1 MRSGE
6 WVVFWFAFVRCR
18 IVSRVQLRCVTSANA
33 SVNCATADAQVGHQ
47 RKSLTWRH
55 TTNTDRRPHRRRPS
69 TAVRQQPQQQ
79 KQQQH
84 YIKYMRRIRK
94 KQLKNLRDK
103 KTWNE
108 WEFDWGRPTTA
119 TAACNEAYH
128 LDMNTHSTQHW
139 YTHESSIQWM
149 NGVAH
154 CERLLTFHRGR
165 QNAPGSLGHS
175 TISQMGMGKKNQ
187 RQLTK
192 CCACN
197 FCDLA
202 SMCVVCVCGMSMML
216 SQH

>member
-1 MRSGE
+1 MRSCE

-128 LDMNTHSTQHW
+128 LDMNTHSTD
-139 YTHESSIQWM
+139 THTNRQFNEWTVLRIARGYWHFIEAGRM
-149 NGVAH
+149 
-154 CERLLTFHRGR
+154 RLARSAIR
-165 QNAPGSLGHS
+165 QFRKWEWEKK
-175 TISQMGMGKKNQ
+175 ISVN
-187 RQLTK
+187 
-192 CCACN
+192 
-197 FCDLA
+197 
-202 SMCVVCVCGMSMML
+202 
-216 SQH
+216 